1 MEEHPQPQTNL
12 LSLKNRME
20 ELGLG
25 MLAPYPMEI
34 VISILYFPILY
45 FPILPLG
52 FGFMADFHL
61 LF

>member
-25 MLAPYPMEI
+25 MLAPYPMGI
-34 VISILYFPILY
+34 VISILY